1 MNLYEFIYNMTLYF
15 TFMGLIIILISAF
28 IMYMTYNY
36 IIDTWFSNKGQVS
49 YDTLI
54 KQIQT
59 VSKDNYFMNYGLWGS
74 QGSQGSPGFDLEKS

>member
-1 MNLYEFIYNMTLYF
+1 MTLYF
-15 TFMGLIIILISAF
+15 TFMALIVIMISAF
-28 IMYMTYNY
+28 IIYITYNHV
-36 IIDTWFSNKGQVS
+36 IDTWFSDKGEIS

-74 QGSQGSPGFDLEKS
+74 QGSQGSPGFDLKDANTRLV